1 MLLSAIDAGTSEL
14 YYVSILQLFE
24 NLHLPRVGSHWLLA
38 AQALCVPLRK
48 YVLAT
53 WRSPGARVIHPL
65 LLLLFPMSDPGA
77 TGTGPSF
84 HGEPQS
90 QRRRWEGGD
99 SHQHTPNFRNCS
111 GQAGCVYLVPF
122 CVFVIF
128 PSSVSFLLMRVKRT
142 SYLV

>member
-1 MLLSAIDAGTSEL
+1 MLLSAIDVGTSEL

-24 NLHLPRVGSHWLLA
+24 NPHLPRVGSHWLLA
-38 AQALCVPLRK
+38 AQALCVLLRK

-53 WRSPGARVIHPL
+53 WRSPGGRAIHPL

-90 QRRRWEGGD
+90 QRRRWEGREDGREEIVI
-99 SHQHTPNFRNCS
+99 STPRIS
-111 GQAGCVYLVPF
+111 ETAVGRLD
-122 CVFVIF
+122 VFIWF
-128 PSSVSFLLMRVKRT
+128 LFLFLLFFH
-142 SYLV
+142 LQFLFCL